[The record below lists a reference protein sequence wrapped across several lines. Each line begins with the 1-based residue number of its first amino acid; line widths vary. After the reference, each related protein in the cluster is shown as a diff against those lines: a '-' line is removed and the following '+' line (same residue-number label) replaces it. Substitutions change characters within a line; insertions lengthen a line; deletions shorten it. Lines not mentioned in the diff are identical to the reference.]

1 MIDVIRNPNAQNP
14 MTNVRVPSTS
24 ESQTDHAAI
33 SENGTPDAENSSCDS
48 LKTENCQLK
57 TVAKGDDDLPD
68 MIPVRMLN
76 EFTYCPRLG
85 YLEWVEGEW
94 AGNLETME
102 GTFGHRRVDQAPKRA
117 ARKDDRGSSK
127 AAEGDPAHP
136 NPESSSL
143 DPSPIHARSL
153 MLSAPTEGLLAKLD
167 LLELEGMEA
176 TPVDYKRGK
185 APQIPEGA
193 YEPERVQLCAQGLI
207 LRANGFQCDRGVLY
221 FIASKK
227 RVTIEFTD
235 ELIQRTRQLRD
246 DFRQTAGAG
255 VLPPPLVDS
264 PKCPRCSLVGICL
277 PDETNLLRD
286 AAGFQFSVFGLRTEQ
301 TANSEWVTLSDIS
314 TAPPESAL
322 SPSQNPASAN
332 SGKNT
337 CDFPNTENL
346 KPKTH
351 DSVGPVRKLLP
362 ANDDAL
368 PLYVQTQ
375 GTMLGKSGDRLTI
388 KYKDEVLAERR
399 LMDVSQVSMFGN
411 VMISAQALRELTTR
425 GIPVCHLTYGGWFHG
440 LTSGLLH
447 KNVELRIRQFEI
459 AADPERSLKIARC
472 FISGKI
478 RNSRTLLR
486 RHLPDDSMAPVPVSG
501 VASALRYNSETERPT
516 PNASTGNDS
525 CKEAFPFSQRL
536 KRDELLSKLI
546 DYRQKA
552 ERAASAETLLGLE
565 GMAAKTYF
573 AGLFALLNGRHDFD
587 VNDRNRRP
595 PKDPVN
601 AVLSFV
607 YALLVKEL
615 TVVLQGV
622 GFDPMLGFFHR
633 PRYGRP
639 SLALDV
645 AEEYRPLIGDSVT
658 LMAFNNGEVDHSS
671 FLERA
676 GAVTLTEAGRKSVI
690 AAFERRLEQEVT
702 HPTFGYRVSYRRILE
717 VQARLLARTVTGE
730 LPEYIPFCTR

>member
-1 MIDVIRNPNAQNP
+1 MINAINNSNDECQMPNGTQEHAAA
-14 MTNVRVPSTS
+14 TS
-24 ESQTDHAAI
+24 ENPKPPTEYS
-33 SENGTPDAENSSCDS
+33 PCD
-48 LKTENCQLK
+48 LLNTENCQLN
-57 TVAKGDDDLPD
+57 TVAAGDPDLPD

-117 ARKDDRGSSK
+117 KRKAEIKEQSVSAVNGHDQSTDNPNDRNGSSP
-127 AAEGDPAHP
+127 DHS
-136 NPESSSL
+136 ESQTAQTE
-143 DPSPIHARSL
+143 SPIHARSL
-153 MLSAPTEGLLAKLD
+153 MLSAPAEGLLAKLD
-167 LLELEGMEA
+167 LLEMEGMDV

-185 APQIPEGA
+185 APTIPEGA

-207 LRANGFQCDRGVLY
+207 LRANGFRCDRGVLY
-221 FIASKK
+221 FIASKT
-227 RVTIEFTD
+227 RVTIEFTE
-235 ELIQRTRQLRD
+235 ELIRRTRQLRD
-246 DFRQTAGAG
+246 DLRLTAAAG
-255 VLPPPLVDS
+255 ILPPPLVDS

-277 PDETNLLRD
+277 PDETNLLQCGSTVSYEPT
-286 AAGFQFSVFGLRTEQ
+286 ASQSSSTFSEEDSCGT
-301 TANSEWVTLSDIS
+301 
-314 TAPPESAL
+314 PETRQVL
-322 SPSQNPASAN
+322 PGHFDEPR
-332 SGKNT
+332 
-337 CDFPNTENL
+337 
-346 KPKTH
+346 
-351 DSVGPVRKLLP
+351 VRKLLP

-375 GTMLGKSGDRLTI
+375 GAMVGKSGDRLSI

-399 LMDVSQVSMFGN
+399 LMDVSQVSLFGN
-411 VMISAQALRELTTR
+411 VMISAQVLRELTTR

-440 LTSGLLH
+440 LTSGLVH
-447 KNVELRIRQFEI
+447 KNVELRIHQFEI
-459 AADPERSLKIARC
+459 AADAQRSLQIARC

-486 RHLPDDSMAPVPVSG
+486 RHLTED
-501 VASALRYNSETERPT
+501 ETGILPSLAEFR
-516 PNASTGNDS
+516 
-525 CKEAFPFSQRL
+525 QR
-536 KRDELLSKLI
+536 
-546 DYRQKA
+546 A
-552 ERAASAETLLGLE
+552 ERATSAETLLGLE

-607 YALLVKEL
+607 YSLLVKEL

-658 LMAFNNGEVDHSS
+658 LMAFNNGEVDRSS

-676 GAVTLTEAGRKSVI
+676 GAVTLTESGRKSII

-702 HPTFGYRVSYRRILE
+702 HPIFGYRVSYRRIME
-717 VQARLLARTVTGE
+717 VQARLLARTITGE
-730 LPEYIPFCTR
+730 LPAYVPFCTR

>member
-1 MIDVIRNPNAQNP
+1 MIDAIGSPNDQVS
-14 MTNVRVPSTS
+14 MTN
-24 ESQTDHAAI
+24 ENAHAPG
-33 SENGTPDAENSSCDS
+33 NDGLKTFDLNPHTPCDS
-48 LKTENCQLK
+48 LKTENCQPN
-57 TVAKGDDDLPD
+57 TVAEIDPGLPD

-102 GTFGHRRVDQAPKRA
+102 GSFGHRRVDRPSTKPVPRGGS
-117 ARKDDRGSSK
+117 RKQDSGSSESQD
-127 AAEGDPAHP
+127 AGD
-136 NPESSSL
+136 SSL
-143 DPSPIHARSL
+143 DPQSYPLDPVSIHTRSL
-153 MLSAPTEGLLAKLD
+153 MLSAPSEGLLAKLD
-167 LLELEGMEA
+167 LLELEGMTA

-185 APQIPEGA
+185 APNIPEGA
-193 YEPERVQLCAQGLI
+193 YEPERVQLCAQALI
-207 LRANGFQCDRGVLY
+207 LRASGFQCDRGVLY
-221 FIASKK
+221 FIGSKK

-235 ELIQRTRQLRD
+235 ELIERTRRLRD
-246 DFRQTAGAG
+246 EFRRTAAAG
-255 VLPPPLVDS
+255 IMPPPLIDS

-277 PDETNLLRD
+277 PDETNLLS
-286 AAGFQFSVFGLRTEQ
+286 AEGFQCSVFGFQKGHHTH
-301 TANSEWVTLSDIS
+301 
-314 TAPPESAL
+314 
-322 SPSQNPASAN
+322 PASPTESIATLDNDGN
-332 SGKNT
+332 SF
-337 CDFPNTENL
+337 DSLNTENRKL
-346 KPKTH
+346 KTG
-351 DSVGPVRKLLP
+351 DEVAPVRKLIP

-368 PLYVQTQ
+368 PLYIQTQ
-375 GTMLGKSGDRLTI
+375 GAMVGKSGDRLTI
-388 KYKDEVLAERR
+388 KYKDELLAERR
-399 LMDVSQVSMFGN
+399 LMDVSQVSLFGN
-411 VMISAQALRELTTR
+411 VMISAQGLRELTTR
-425 GIPVCHLTYGGWFHG
+425 GIPVCHFTYGGWFHG
-440 LTSGLLH
+440 ITSGLVH

-459 AADPERSLKIARC
+459 AADASRSLQIARW

-486 RHLPDDSMAPVPVSG
+486 RHLSSD
-501 VASALRYNSETERPT
+501 EC
-516 PNASTGNDS
+516 ASTLRGDNAQS
-525 CKEAFPFSQRL
+525 EEEPSRHNESFNAQPKAPAQLSAEEYEQSRRGASGHIEEFSANEGPDRNRIL
-536 KRDELLSKLI
+536 ESLAEFR
-546 DYRQKA
+546 RKA
-552 ERAASAETLLGLE
+552 EQASSAETLLGLE

-573 AGLFALLNGRHDFD
+573 SGLFALLNGRHEFD

-595 PKDPVN
+595 PRDPVN

-607 YALLVKEL
+607 YSLLVKEL
-615 TVVLQGV
+615 TVVLQAV

-645 AEEYRPLIGDSVT
+645 AEEYRPLIGDSVA
-658 LMAFNNGEVDHSS
+658 LMAFNNGEIDHSS

-702 HPTFGYRVSYRRILE
+702 HPIFGYRVSYRRILE

>member
-1 MIDVIRNPNAQNP
+1 MIDQNRGSTVPVEFQRGQCASTLCGENPAVPNENA
-14 MTNVRVPSTS
+14 RLG
-24 ESQTDHAAI
+24 EAGHI
-33 SENGTPDAENSSCDS
+33 AE
-48 LKTENCQLK
+48 
-57 TVAKGDDDLPD
+57 LPD
-68 MIPVRMLN
+68 MIPIRMLN

-94 AGNLETME
+94 ASNLETME
-102 GTFGHRRVDQAPKRA
+102 GSFAHRRVDRPSTKPVPK
-117 ARKDDRGSSK
+117 GSKESVPG
-127 AAEGDPAHP
+127 ESPP
-136 NPESSSL
+136 NPESESG
-143 DPSPIHARSL
+143 DPASIHTRSL
-153 MLSAPTEGLLAKLD
+153 MLSAPSEGLLAKLD
-167 LLELEGMEA
+167 LLELEGMTA

-185 APQIPEGA
+185 APGIPEGA

-221 FIASKK
+221 FIGSKK
-227 RVTIEFTD
+227 RVTIEFTE
-235 ELIQRTRQLRD
+235 ELIARTRQLRD
-246 DFRQTAGAG
+246 EFRHTAAAG
-255 VLPPPLVDS
+255 VIPPPLVDS

-277 PDETNLLRD
+277 PDETNLLQCASTVPVEVLCGETETR
-286 AAGFQFSVFGLRTEQ
+286 QGLTGHIDEPR
-301 TANSEWVTLSDIS
+301 
-314 TAPPESAL
+314 
-322 SPSQNPASAN
+322 
-332 SGKNT
+332 
-337 CDFPNTENL
+337 
-346 KPKTH
+346 
-351 DSVGPVRKLLP
+351 VRKLIP

-375 GTMLGKSGDRLTI
+375 GAMLGKSGDRLTI

-399 LMDVSQVSMFGN
+399 LMDVSQVSLFGN
-411 VMISAQALRELTTR
+411 VMFSAQALRELTTR
-425 GIPVCHLTYGGWFHG
+425 GIPVCHFTYGGWFHG
-440 LTSGLLH
+440 ITTGLVH

-459 AADPERSLKIARC
+459 AADPERSLQIARW

-486 RHLPDDSMAPVPVSG
+486 RHLQSASTVPVENSPQQSASG
-501 VASALRYNSETERPT
+501 VPVETSDIESQSCRRPSGHNGAS
-516 PNASTGNDS
+516 
-525 CKEAFPFSQRL
+525 
-536 KRDELLSKLI
+536 RDQILESLAEF
-546 DYRQKA
+546 RHKA
-552 ERAASAETLLGLE
+552 ERATSAESLLGLE

-573 AGLFALLNGRHDFD
+573 AGLFAVLNGRHDFD

-607 YALLVKEL
+607 YSLLVKEL
-615 TVVLQGV
+615 TVVLQAV

-645 AEEYRPLIGDSVT
+645 AEEYRPLIGDSVA

-676 GAVTLTEAGRKSVI
+676 GAVTLTEAGRKSI
-690 AAFERRLEQEVT
+690 ISAFERRLEQEVT
-702 HPTFGYRVSYRRILE
+702 HPIFGYRVSYRRILE
-717 VQARLLARTVTGE
+717 VQARLLARTITGE

>member
-1 MIDVIRNPNAQNP
+1 MIDTVENYPSLNA
-14 MTNVRVPSTS
+14 
-24 ESQTDHAAI
+24 ED
-33 SENGTPDAENSSCDS
+33 
-48 LKTENCQLK
+48 CQLK
-57 TVAKGDDDLPD
+57 TVAESDTDLPD

-117 ARKDDRGSSK
+117 QRKAESGESK
-127 AAEGDPAHP
+127 ADGGNGQSGELK
-136 NPESSSL
+136 EQSV
-143 DPSPIHARSL
+143 HARSL
-153 MLSAPTEGLLAKLD
+153 MLSAPKEGLLAKLD
-167 LLELEGMEA
+167 LLELEGMVA

-207 LRANGFQCDRGVLY
+207 LRENGFQCDRGVLY

-227 RVTIEFTD
+227 RVTIEFTE
-235 ELIQRTRQLRD
+235 ELIARTRQLRD
-246 DFRQTAGAG
+246 EFRRTAVAG
-255 VLPPPLVDS
+255 ILPPPLIDS

-277 PDETNLLRD
+277 PDETNLLQLEARHLEV
-286 AAGFQFSVFGLRTEQ
+286 AAVVPSPFPLPRFGAECNGEGTMI
-301 TANSEWVTLSDIS
+301 DD
-314 TAPPESAL
+314 SAE
-322 SPSQNPASAN
+322 PR
-332 SGKNT
+332 
-337 CDFPNTENL
+337 
-346 KPKTH
+346 
-351 DSVGPVRKLLP
+351 VRKLIP
-362 ANDDAL
+362 SNDDAL

-375 GTMLGKSGDRLTI
+375 GAMLGKSGDRLTI

-399 LMDVSQVSMFGN
+399 LMDVSQVSLFGN

-425 GIPVCHLTYGGWFHG
+425 GIPVCHMTYGGWFHG
-440 LTSGLLH
+440 LTSGLVH

-459 AADPERSLKIARC
+459 AANPERALKIARC

-486 RHLPDDSMAPVPVSG
+486 RHLTAD
-501 VASALRYNSETERPT
+501 ETGILPSLAEFRH
-516 PNASTGNDS
+516 
-525 CKEAFPFSQRL
+525 
-536 KRDELLSKLI
+536 
-546 DYRQKA
+546 KA
-552 ERAASAETLLGLE
+552 ERATSAETLLGLE
-565 GMAAKTYF
+565 GMAAKIYF

-607 YALLVKEL
+607 YSLLVKEL
-615 TVVLQGV
+615 TIVLQGV

-645 AEEYRPLIGDSVT
+645 AEEYRPLIGDSVA

-717 VQARLLARTVTGE
+717 VQARLLARAVTGE
-730 LPEYIPFCTR
+730 LPEYVPFCTR

>member
-1 MIDVIRNPNAQNP
+1 MSNAQIKI
-14 MTNVRVPSTS
+14 TNESQGQAAATS
-24 ESQTDHAAI
+24 EIRESQ
-33 SENGTPDAENSSCDS
+33 SENLPCNS
-48 LKTENCQLK
+48 LNTQNCQLK
-57 TVAKGDDDLPD
+57 TVAAGDPDLPD

-117 ARKDDRGSSK
+117 KRRAESKDQTNMAVDSTRRSTDDSNNQN
-127 AAEGDPAHP
+127 DNSPASTESQTP
-136 NPESSSL
+136 NTEN
-143 DPSPIHARSL
+143 PIHARSL
-153 MLSAPTEGLLAKLD
+153 MLSAPSEGLLAKLD
-167 LLELEGMEA
+167 LLEMDGMEV

-185 APQIPEGA
+185 APAIPEGA

-207 LRANGFQCDRGVLY
+207 LRANGFRCDRGVLY
-221 FIASKK
+221 FIASKT
-227 RVTIEFTD
+227 RVSIEFTE
-235 ELIQRTRQLRD
+235 ELVQRTRHVRD
-246 DFRQTAGAG
+246 EFRRTAAAG
-255 VLPPPLVDS
+255 IIPPPLLDS

-277 PDETNLLRD
+277 PDETNLLQC
-286 AAGFQFSVFGLRTEQ
+286 GSTLRGETFATIE
-301 TANSEWVTLSDIS
+301 TARVGDTSNID
-314 TAPPESAL
+314 ESR
-322 SPSQNPASAN
+322 
-332 SGKNT
+332 
-337 CDFPNTENL
+337 
-346 KPKTH
+346 
-351 DSVGPVRKLLP
+351 VRKLLP

-375 GTMLGKSGDRLTI
+375 GAMLGKSGDRLTV
-388 KYKDEVLAERR
+388 KYKDEVLADRR
-399 LMDVSQVSMFGN
+399 LMDVSQVSLFGN
-411 VMISAQALRELTTR
+411 VMFSAQVLRELTIR

-440 LTSGLLH
+440 ITSGLVH
-447 KNVELRIRQFEI
+447 KNIELRIRQFEI
-459 AADPERSLKIARC
+459 AADPERSLQIARC

-486 RHLPDDSMAPVPVSG
+486 RHLADDPIIEMDESVTEPCHEEQNPAPRPKTENGQPRTTLLKSLDD
-501 VASALRYNSETERPT
+501 LRH
-516 PNASTGNDS
+516 
-525 CKEAFPFSQRL
+525 
-536 KRDELLSKLI
+536 
-546 DYRQKA
+546 KA
-552 ERAASAETLLGLE
+552 ERATSAETLLGLE

-573 AGLFALLNGRHDFD
+573 SGFFALLNGRHDFD
-587 VNDRNRRP
+587 VNARNRRP

-607 YALLVKEL
+607 YSLLVKEL
-615 TVVLQGV
+615 TVVLQSV

-676 GAVTLTEAGRKSVI
+676 GAVTLTESGRKSII

-702 HPTFGYRVSYRRILE
+702 HPIFGYRVSYRRIME
-717 VQARLLARTVTGE
+717 VQARLLARTITGE
-730 LPEYIPFCTR
+730 LPAYVPFCTR

>member
-1 MIDVIRNPNAQNP
+1 MIDVINPNESTETAPPTDEMPQL
-14 MTNVRVPSTS
+14 RVD
-24 ESQTDHAAI
+24 QDLL
-33 SENGTPDAENSSCDS
+33 GPDG
-48 LKTENCQLK
+48 
-57 TVAKGDDDLPD
+57 AKLRRIPDQEGLPD

-94 AGNLETME
+94 SSNVETME
-102 GTFGHRRVDQAPKRA
+102 GAFGHRRVDRPSTKHVPKADDAKPATA
-117 ARKDDRGSSK
+117 A
-127 AAEGDPAHP
+127 GD
-136 NPESSSL
+136 EDQL
-143 DPSPIHARSL
+143 DPEPIHTRSL
-153 MLSAPTEGLLAKLD
+153 MLSAPDEGLLAKLD
-167 LLELEGMEA
+167 LLELDGMTA
-176 TPVDYKRGK
+176 MPVDYKRGK
-185 APQIPEGA
+185 APKIPEGA

-221 FIASKK
+221 FIGSKK

-235 ELIQRTRQLRD
+235 ELIARTRHLRD
-246 DFRQTAGAG
+246 QFRRTAAAG
-255 VLPPPLVDS
+255 IIPPPLVDS

-277 PDETNLLRD
+277 PDETNLLQLEAR
-286 AAGFQFSVFGLRTEQ
+286 QFEVGERW
-301 TANSEWVTLSDIS
+301 A
-314 TAPPESAL
+314 SAL
-322 SPSQNPASAN
+322 RETPPSKSPLPRFGGDATAEEDPATGLITRSLMA
-332 SGKNT
+332 T
-337 CDFPNTENL
+337 F
-346 KPKTH
+346 
-351 DSVGPVRKLLP
+351 VGGDGQGEGAVAGDLPEPRVRKLIP

-375 GTMLGKSGDRLTI
+375 GAMVGKSGDRLTI
-388 KYKDEVLAERR
+388 KYKDELLAERR
-399 LMDVSQVSMFGN
+399 LMDVSQVSIFGN
-411 VMISAQALRELTTR
+411 IMLSAQGLRELTTR
-425 GIPVCHLTYGGWFHG
+425 GIPVCHFTYGGWFHG
-440 LTSGLLH
+440 ITTGLVH

-459 AADPERSLKIARC
+459 AADPDRSLEIARW

-486 RHLPDDSMAPVPVSG
+486 RHLSPDECASSLRGECPVEDHAPSHHNSSFNVQLPAPADLGTDDREPSRHG
-501 VASALRYNSETERPT
+501 GSAHVEPLTAADGPNRNQILESLTELRR
-516 PNASTGNDS
+516 
-525 CKEAFPFSQRL
+525 
-536 KRDELLSKLI
+536 
-546 DYRQKA
+546 KA
-552 ERAASAETLLGLE
+552 ERATSAETLLGLE

-573 AGLFALLNGRHDFD
+573 AGLFALLNGRHEFN

-615 TVVLQGV
+615 TVVLQAV

-645 AEEYRPLIGDSVT
+645 AEEYRPLIGDSVA
-658 LMAFNNGEVDHSS
+658 LMAFNNGEIDHSS

-676 GAVTLTEAGRKSVI
+676 GAVTLTEAGRRAVI

-702 HPTFGYRVSYRRILE
+702 HPIFGYRVSYRRILE

>member
-1 MIDVIRNPNAQNP
+1 MIDAVETPNDQCQT
-14 MTNVRVPSTS
+14 TN
-24 ESQTDHAAI
+24 
-33 SENGTPDAENSSCDS
+33 DAGSNA
-48 LKTENCQLK
+48 
-57 TVAKGDDDLPD
+57 VAEGDLPD

-94 AGNLETME
+94 ASNLETME

-117 ARKDDRGSSK
+117 SK
-127 AAEGDPAHP
+127 KTGMANDQCPKP
-136 NPESSSL
+136 SDESEEPP
-143 DPSPIHARSL
+143 DQMIHARSL
-153 MLSAPTEGLLAKLD
+153 MLSAPSEGLLAKLD

-176 TPVDYKRGK
+176 TPVDYKRGR
-185 APQIPEGA
+185 APAIPEGA

-221 FIASKK
+221 FIGSKK
-227 RVTIEFTD
+227 RVMIEFTD
-235 ELIQRTRQLRD
+235 ELIHRTRQLRD
-246 DFRQTAGAG
+246 DFRKTAAAG
-255 VLPPPLVDS
+255 MIPPPLVDS

-277 PDETNLLRD
+277 PDETNLLQVE
-286 AAGFQFSVFGLRTEQ
+286 AGLLKVVGLPQKQSQVSQSEGEGRNEGDLIETPTE
-301 TANSEWVTLSDIS
+301 
-314 TAPPESAL
+314 
-322 SPSQNPASAN
+322 
-332 SGKNT
+332 
-337 CDFPNTENL
+337 
-346 KPKTH
+346 H
-351 DSVGPVRKLLP
+351 RVRKLLP

-375 GTMLGKSGDRLTI
+375 GAMLGKSGDRLTI

-399 LMDVSQVSMFGN
+399 LMDVSQVSLFGN
-411 VMISAQALRELTTR
+411 VMFSAQALRELTTR
-425 GIPVCHLTYGGWFHG
+425 GIPVCHFTYGGWFHG
-440 LTSGLLH
+440 ITSGLVH
-447 KNVELRIRQFEI
+447 KNVELRIRQFEV
-459 AADPERSLKIARC
+459 AANAERSLQIARW

-486 RHLPDDSMAPVPVSG
+486 RHLMHD
-501 VASALRYNSETERPT
+501 ETGILPSL
-516 PNASTGNDS
+516 ADW
-525 CKEAFPFSQRL
+525 
-536 KRDELLSKLI
+536 
-546 DYRQKA
+546 RQKA
-552 ERAASAETLLGLE
+552 ERAGSSETLLGLE

-573 AGLFALLNGRHDFD
+573 AGFFSLLNGRHDFD

-607 YALLVKEL
+607 YSLLVKEL
-615 TVVLQGV
+615 TVILQSV

-645 AEEYRPLIGDSVT
+645 AEEYRPLIGDSVV
-658 LMAFNNGEVDHSS
+658 LMAFNNGEVDHTS

-676 GAVTLTEAGRKSVI
+676 GAVTLTEAGRKAII
-690 AAFERRLEQEVT
+690 ASFERRLEQEVT

-730 LPEYIPFCTR
+730 LPEYVPFCTR

>member
-1 MIDVIRNPNAQNP
+1 MIDAVENY
-14 MTNVRVPSTS
+14 PSLN
-24 ESQTDHAAI
+24 D
-33 SENGTPDAENSSCDS
+33 
-48 LKTENCQLK
+48 ENCQLK
-57 TVAKGDDDLPD
+57 TVAKDDTDLPD

-94 AGNLETME
+94 ASNLETME

-117 ARKDDRGSSK
+117 RKK
-127 AAEGDPAHP
+127 VAAANAQTSQADEPTDEDVAQ
-136 NPESSSL
+136 S
-143 DPSPIHARSL
+143 IHARSL
-153 MLSAPTEGLLAKLD
+153 MLSAPTERLLSKLD
-167 LLELEGMEA
+167 LLELEGMVA

-185 APQIPEGA
+185 APQVPEGA

-227 RVTIEFTD
+227 RVTIEFTE
-235 ELIQRTRQLRD
+235 ELIARTRQLRD
-246 DFRQTAGAG
+246 EFRRTAVAG
-255 VLPPPLVDS
+255 ILPPPLIDS

-277 PDETNLLRD
+277 PDETNLLQLEARHLEV
-286 AAGFQFSVFGLRTEQ
+286 AVVL
-301 TANSEWVTLSDIS
+301 
-314 TAPPESAL
+314 
-322 SPSQNPASAN
+322 PSQFPLPRFGAECNGEGTMMDDSAE
-332 SGKNT
+332 
-337 CDFPNTENL
+337 PR
-346 KPKTH
+346 
-351 DSVGPVRKLLP
+351 VRKLIP
-362 ANDDAL
+362 SNDDAL

-375 GTMLGKSGDRLTI
+375 GAMLGKSGDRLTI

-399 LMDVSQVSMFGN
+399 LMDVSQVSLFGN

-425 GIPVCHLTYGGWFHG
+425 GIPVCHMTYGGWFHG
-440 LTSGLLH
+440 LTSGLVH

-459 AADPERSLKIARC
+459 AANPERSLKIARC

-486 RHLPDDSMAPVPVSG
+486 RHLTADETGILPSLAE
-501 VASALRYNSETERPT
+501 LRH
-516 PNASTGNDS
+516 
-525 CKEAFPFSQRL
+525 
-536 KRDELLSKLI
+536 
-546 DYRQKA
+546 KA
-552 ERAASAETLLGLE
+552 ERATSAETLLGLE

-573 AGLFALLNGRHDFD
+573 AGLFAILNGRHDFD

-607 YALLVKEL
+607 YSLLVKEL

-622 GFDPMLGFFHR
+622 GFDPMLGFFHK

-676 GAVTLTEAGRKSVI
+676 GAVTLTEAGRKSII
-690 AAFERRLEQEVT
+690 AAFERRLAQEVT

-717 VQARLLARTVTGE
+717 VQARLLSRAVTGE

>member
-1 MIDVIRNPNAQNP
+1 MIDI
-14 MTNVRVPSTS
+14 MNVASGGS
-24 ESQTDHAAI
+24 CGD
-33 SENGTPDAENSSCDS
+33 PDQGPAE
-48 LKTENCQLK
+48 
-57 TVAKGDDDLPD
+57 LPD
-68 MIPVRMLN
+68 MIPIRMLN

-94 AGNLETME
+94 ASNLETME
-102 GTFGHRRVDQAPKRA
+102 GSFGHRRVDRPSTKPVPKGGSRN
-117 ARKDDRGSSK
+117 KDSGSSESQD
-127 AAEGDPAHP
+127 AGDSSV
-136 NPESSSL
+136 NPESCQMNA
-143 DPSPIHARSL
+143 DTPIHTRSL
-153 MLSAPTEGLLAKLD
+153 MLSAPSEGLLAKLD
-167 LLELEGMEA
+167 LLELEGMTA

-185 APQIPEGA
+185 APGIPEGA

-207 LRANGFQCDRGVLY
+207 LRANAFQCDRGILY
-221 FIASKK
+221 FIGSKK

-235 ELIQRTRQLRD
+235 ELIARTRQLRD
-246 DFRQTAGAG
+246 DFRHTAAAG
-255 VLPPPLVDS
+255 VIPPPLVDS

-277 PDETNLLRD
+277 PDETNLLQSSHHSLSD
-286 AAGFQFSVFGLRTEQ
+286 ELFSVDGQTLVRTSMDEEESCVTQ
-301 TANSEWVTLSDIS
+301 RVTATL
-314 TAPPESAL
+314 APR
-322 SPSQNPASAN
+322 
-332 SGKNT
+332 
-337 CDFPNTENL
+337 
-346 KPKTH
+346 
-351 DSVGPVRKLLP
+351 VRKLIP

-375 GTMLGKSGDRLTI
+375 GAMLGKTGDRLTI

-399 LMDVSQVSMFGN
+399 LMDVSQVSLFGSVMF
-411 VMISAQALRELTTR
+411 SAQALRELTTR
-425 GIPVCHLTYGGWFHG
+425 GIPVCHFTYGGWFHG
-440 LTSGLLH
+440 ITSGLVH

-459 AADPERSLKIARC
+459 AADPERSLQIARW

-486 RHLPDDSMAPVPVSG
+486 RHLTDGSG
-501 VASALRYNSETERPT
+501 DFNEPPESDEAQSSSTLRGENPSVNPGASRSQILESLTE
-516 PNASTGNDS
+516 
-525 CKEAFPFSQRL
+525 L
-536 KRDELLSKLI
+536 
-546 DYRQKA
+546 RQKA
-552 ERAASAETLLGLE
+552 ERATSAETLLGLE

-573 AGLFALLNGRHDFD
+573 AGLFAVLNGRHEFD
-587 VNDRNRRP
+587 VRDRNRRP
-595 PKDPVN
+595 PRDPVN

-615 TVVLQGV
+615 TVVLQAV

-645 AEEYRPLIGDSVT
+645 AEEYRPLIGDSVV

-676 GAVTLTEAGRKSVI
+676 GAVSLTEAGRKSII

-702 HPTFGYRVSYRRILE
+702 HPVFGYRVSYRRILE

>member
-1 MIDVIRNPNAQNP
+1 MIDAITDSNDECELPNDP
-14 MTNVRVPSTS
+14 PSPSTAVS
-24 ESQTDHAAI
+24 ESRKL
-33 SENGTPDAENSSCDS
+33 NGDIPSCDS
-48 LKTENCQLK
+48 LKTEHCQRK
-57 TVAKGDDDLPD
+57 TIAEGELPD

-102 GTFGHRRVDQAPKRA
+102 GTFGHRRVDQEPKRA
-117 ARKDDRGSSK
+117 KRKSESVETKSDSEHEQPKDEVAP
-127 AAEGDPAHP
+127 AANSE
-136 NPESSSL
+136 NRKLKTENQS
-143 DPSPIHARSL
+143 IHSRSL

-167 LLELEGMEA
+167 LLELDGMEA

-185 APQIPEGA
+185 APNIPEGA

-207 LRANGFQCDRGVLY
+207 LRANGFECDRGVLY

-246 DFRQTAGAG
+246 DFRLTAAAG
-255 VLPPPLVDS
+255 ILPPPLVDS

-277 PDETNLLRD
+277 PDETNLLQC
-286 AAGFQFSVFGLRTEQ
+286 GSQSML
-301 TANSEWVTLSDIS
+301 
-314 TAPPESAL
+314 PESEG
-322 SPSQNPASAN
+322 
-332 SGKNT
+332 SGDST
-337 CDFPNTENL
+337 CDSLKTENRKL
-346 KPKTH
+346 NT
-351 DSVGPVRKLLP
+351 SVVRKLLP

-375 GTMLGKSGDRLTI
+375 GAMVGKSGDRLTI

-399 LMDVSQVSMFGN
+399 LMDISQVSMFGS

-425 GIPVCHLTYGGWFHG
+425 GIPVCHMTYGGWFHG
-440 LTSGLLH
+440 LTSGLVH
-447 KNVELRIRQFEI
+447 KNIELRIRQFEI
-459 AADPERSLKIARC
+459 AADSERSLRIARC

-486 RHLPDDSMAPVPVSG
+486 RHLPDDSNDPVPVSG
-501 VASALRYNSETERPT
+501 AASALRYDSEIELPTE
-516 PNASTGNDS
+516 NLSTSDDF
-525 CKEAFPFSQRL
+525 CKETFPFTRQL
-536 KRDELLSKLI
+536 TRDELLSKLS

-552 ERAASAETLLGLE
+552 ERATSAETLLGLE

-595 PKDPVN
+595 PRDPVN

-607 YALLVKEL
+607 YSLLVKEL

-645 AEEYRPLIGDSVT
+645 AEEYRPLIGDSVA
-658 LMAFNNGEVDHSS
+658 LMAFNNGEVDHAS

-676 GAVTLTEAGRKSVI
+676 GAVTLTEAGRKSII

-717 VQARLLARTVTGE
+717 VQARLLARAVTGE
-730 LPEYIPFCTR
+730 LPEYVPFCTR

>member
-1 MIDVIRNPNAQNP
+1 MINVVRNSSNQDQ
-14 MTNVRVPSTS
+14 MHHD
-24 ESQTDHAAI
+24 SQELMPAI
-33 SENGTPDAENSSCDS
+33 SENSNPQTGN
-48 LKTENCQLK
+48 
-57 TVAKGDDDLPD
+57 DLPD
-68 MIPVRMLN
+68 MIPIRMLN

-102 GTFGHRRVDQAPKRA
+102 GTFGHRRVDLEPKRA
-117 ARKDDRGSSK
+117 KRK
-127 AAEGDPAHP
+127 AESGNTMLPVSPTRDTHP
-136 NPESSSL
+136 TNDQPQSEVGPGGNSDNRKLKTENQS
-143 DPSPIHARSL
+143 IHARSL

-185 APQIPEGA
+185 APNIPEGA

-207 LRANGFQCDRGVLY
+207 LQANGFQCDRGVLY

-246 DFRQTAGAG
+246 DFRLTAAAG
-255 VLPPPLVDS
+255 ILPPPLVDS

-277 PDETNLLRD
+277 PDETKLLQC
-286 AAGFQFSVFGLRTEQ
+286 GSTLRGEIS
-301 TANSEWVTLSDIS
+301 AEIENSR
-314 TAPPESAL
+314 
-322 SPSQNPASAN
+322 
-332 SGKNT
+332 
-337 CDFPNTENL
+337 
-346 KPKTH
+346 
-351 DSVGPVRKLLP
+351 VGDTGNNDEARIRKLLP

-375 GTMLGKSGDRLTI
+375 GAMVGKSGDRLTI

-399 LMDVSQVSMFGN
+399 LMDISQVSMFGN

-425 GIPVCHLTYGGWFHG
+425 GIPVCHMTYGGWFHG
-440 LTSGLLH
+440 LTSGLVH

-459 AADPERSLKIARC
+459 AADPERSLKIARW

-486 RHLPDDSMAPVPVSG
+486 RHLPDDSNDPVPASG
-501 VASALRYNSETERPT
+501 VASALRYDSEADRQSS
-516 PNASTGNDS
+516 NVSTSNDPS
-525 CKEAFPFSQRL
+525 KDTFPFTQQLTRE
-536 KRDELLSKLI
+536 ELLSKLI

-552 ERAASAETLLGLE
+552 ERATSAETLLGLE

-573 AGLFALLNGRHDFD
+573 AGLFAILNGRHDFD

-607 YALLVKEL
+607 YSLLVKEL

-717 VQARLLARTVTGE
+717 VQARLLARAVTGE
-730 LPEYIPFCTR
+730 LPEYVPFCTR

>member
-1 MIDVIRNPNAQNP
+1 MINAINNSNDECQMSNG
-14 MTNVRVPSTS
+14 SQEHAAATS
-24 ESQTDHAAI
+24 ENPKPPTEYS
-33 SENGTPDAENSSCDS
+33 PCD
-48 LKTENCQLK
+48 LLNTENCQLN
-57 TVAKGDDDLPD
+57 TVAAGDPDLPD

-117 ARKDDRGSSK
+117 KRKAEIKEQSVNAVHGHDQSTDNPNDRKGNSP
-127 AAEGDPAHP
+127 DPS
-136 NPESSSL
+136 ESQTTQTE
-143 DPSPIHARSL
+143 SPIHARSL
-153 MLSAPTEGLLAKLD
+153 MLSAPVEGLLAKLD
-167 LLELEGMEA
+167 LLEMEGMDV

-185 APQIPEGA
+185 APAIPEGA

-207 LRANGFQCDRGVLY
+207 LRANGFRCDRGVLY
-221 FIASKK
+221 FIASKT
-227 RVTIEFTD
+227 RVTIEFTE
-235 ELIQRTRQLRD
+235 ELIRRTRQLRD
-246 DFRQTAGAG
+246 DFRLTAAAG
-255 VLPPPLVDS
+255 ILPPPLVDS

-277 PDETNLLRD
+277 PDETNLLQC
-286 AAGFQFSVFGLRTEQ
+286 GSTLRGEISAETE
-301 TANSEWVTLSDIS
+301 
-314 TAPPESAL
+314 TAPVGD
-322 SPSQNPASAN
+322 
-332 SGKNT
+332 SGKS
-337 CDFPNTENL
+337 DEPR
-346 KPKTH
+346 
-351 DSVGPVRKLLP
+351 VRKLLP

-375 GTMLGKSGDRLTI
+375 GAMVGKSGDRLSI

-399 LMDVSQVSMFGN
+399 LMDVSQVSLFGN
-411 VMISAQALRELTTR
+411 VMISAQVLRELTTR

-440 LTSGLLH
+440 LTSGLAH
-447 KNVELRIRQFEI
+447 KNVELRIHQFEI
-459 AADPERSLKIARC
+459 AADAQRSLQIARC

-486 RHLPDDSMAPVPVSG
+486 RHLTED
-501 VASALRYNSETERPT
+501 ETGILPSLAEFR
-516 PNASTGNDS
+516 
-525 CKEAFPFSQRL
+525 QR
-536 KRDELLSKLI
+536 
-546 DYRQKA
+546 A
-552 ERAASAETLLGLE
+552 ERATSAETLLGLE

-607 YALLVKEL
+607 YSLLVKEL

-658 LMAFNNGEVDHSS
+658 LMAFNNGEVDRSS

-676 GAVTLTEAGRKSVI
+676 GAVTLTESGRKSII

-702 HPTFGYRVSYRRILE
+702 HPIFGYRVSYRRIME
-717 VQARLLARTVTGE
+717 VQARLLARTITGE
-730 LPEYIPFCTR
+730 LPAYVPFCTR

>member
-1 MIDVIRNPNAQNP
+1 MINAINNSNDECQMP
-14 MTNVRVPSTS
+14 HRSQEHAAATS
-24 ESQTDHAAI
+24 EF
-33 SENGTPDAENSSCDS
+33 PKPPAEYSPCD
-48 LKTENCQLK
+48 LLNTENCQLN
-57 TVAKGDDDLPD
+57 TVAAGVPDLPD

-102 GTFGHRRVDQAPKRA
+102 GTFGHRRVDQAPNRAKRKA
-117 ARKDDRGSSK
+117 ESKEQSVNVVNGHDQSTDNPNDRRGNS
-127 AAEGDPAHP
+127 
-136 NPESSSL
+136 PEPSESQTAQTE
-143 DPSPIHARSL
+143 SPIHARSL
-153 MLSAPTEGLLAKLD
+153 MLSAPAEGLLAKLD
-167 LLELEGMEA
+167 LLEMEGMEV

-185 APQIPEGA
+185 APAIPEGA

-207 LRANGFQCDRGVLY
+207 LRANGFRCDRGVLY
-221 FIASKK
+221 FIASKT
-227 RVTIEFTD
+227 RVTIEFTE
-235 ELIQRTRQLRD
+235 ELIRRTRQLRD
-246 DFRQTAGAG
+246 DFRLTAAAG
-255 VLPPPLVDS
+255 ILPPPLVDS

-277 PDETNLLRD
+277 PDETNLL
-286 AAGFQFSVFGLRTEQ
+286 QFGSTVSFEQ
-301 TANSEWVTLSDIS
+301 TASQSSSTFSEEDSCGK
-314 TAPPESAL
+314 PETPQVL
-322 SPSQNPASAN
+322 PGHIDEPR
-332 SGKNT
+332 
-337 CDFPNTENL
+337 
-346 KPKTH
+346 
-351 DSVGPVRKLLP
+351 VRKLLP

-375 GTMLGKSGDRLTI
+375 GAMVGKSGDRLSI

-399 LMDVSQVSMFGN
+399 LMDVSQVSLFGN
-411 VMISAQALRELTTR
+411 VMISAQVLRELTTR

-440 LTSGLLH
+440 LTSGLAH
-447 KNVELRIRQFEI
+447 KNVELRIHQFEI
-459 AADPERSLKIARC
+459 AADAQRSLQIARC

-486 RHLPDDSMAPVPVSG
+486 RHLTED
-501 VASALRYNSETERPT
+501 ETGILPSLAEFR
-516 PNASTGNDS
+516 
-525 CKEAFPFSQRL
+525 QR
-536 KRDELLSKLI
+536 
-546 DYRQKA
+546 A
-552 ERAASAETLLGLE
+552 ERATSAETLRGLE

-573 AGLFALLNGRHDFD
+573 AGLFALLNGRHEFD

-607 YALLVKEL
+607 YSLLVKEL

-658 LMAFNNGEVDHSS
+658 LMAFNNGEVDRSS

-676 GAVTLTEAGRKSVI
+676 GAVTLTESGRKSII

-702 HPTFGYRVSYRRILE
+702 HPIFGYRVSYRRIME
-717 VQARLLARTVTGE
+717 VQARLLARTITDE
-730 LPEYIPFCTR
+730 LPAYVPFCTR

>member
-1 MIDVIRNPNAQNP
+1 MIDAVRNPHDLLGMPNDQCE
-14 MTNVRVPSTS
+14 MTS
-24 ESQTDHAAI
+24 ESQTCDTAVP
-33 SENGTPDAENSSCDS
+33 ENQTPP
-48 LKTENCQLK
+48 TENPPCDLLITEDCQLN
-57 TVAKGDDDLPD
+57 TVAASDLPD

-117 ARKDDRGSSK
+117 KRANDRSPNTN
-127 AAEGDPAHP
+127 AEQEPS
-136 NPESSSL
+136 ESSSTASENRKL
-143 DPSPIHARSL
+143 KTENQSIHARSL
-153 MLSAPTEGLLAKLD
+153 MLSAPAEGLLAKLD

-185 APQIPEGA
+185 APNIPEGA

-246 DFRQTAGAG
+246 DFRLTAAAG
-255 VLPPPLVDS
+255 MLPPPLVDS

-277 PDETNLLRD
+277 PDETNLLQR
-286 AAGFQFSVFGLRTEQ
+286 ASTVSVENSCDRPETQQGL
-301 TANSEWVTLSDIS
+301 SENIDEPRI
-314 TAPPESAL
+314 
-322 SPSQNPASAN
+322 
-332 SGKNT
+332 
-337 CDFPNTENL
+337 
-346 KPKTH
+346 
-351 DSVGPVRKLLP
+351 RKLLP

-375 GTMLGKSGDRLTI
+375 GAMVGKSGDRLTI

-399 LMDVSQVSMFGN
+399 LMDVSQVSLFGN
-411 VMISAQALRELTTR
+411 VMITAQALRELTTR

-440 LTSGLLH
+440 LTSGLVH
-447 KNVELRIRQFEI
+447 KNIELRIRQFEI
-459 AADPERSLKIARC
+459 AADAQRSLQIARG

-486 RHLPDDSMAPVPVSG
+486 RHLQSASTVPVEKSPQH
-501 VASALRYNSETERPT
+501 VASAVPENTCEVESQTRQGPSGHIDVDRDSLLNSLNE
-516 PNASTGNDS
+516 
-525 CKEAFPFSQRL
+525 F
-536 KRDELLSKLI
+536 
-546 DYRQKA
+546 RQKV
-552 ERAASAETLLGLE
+552 ERATSAETLLGLE

-607 YALLVKEL
+607 YSLLVKEL

-676 GAVTLTEAGRKSVI
+676 GAVTLTEAGRKSII

-702 HPTFGYRVSYRRILE
+702 HPIFGYRVSYRRIME

-730 LPEYIPFCTR
+730 LPEYAPFCTR